1 MTKGKKGALHRKGW
15 VVLI

>member
-15 VVLI
+15 EVLI